1 MVLNRRGFTGVVD
14 AMFFIMLIGIAVALL
29 SSAVPDA
36 PQEPEA
42 DASAFCDAA
51 FRSKVTGEE
60 FGMDTGDG
68 RTYPV
73 VDLTAASLSVGD
85 GAAASYFGKLLDG
98 VFERP
103 GSYLMTLDFGGNAAS
118 VGSGGGREASG
129 FSGDYASRY
138 GTLHV
143 ELHLY

>member
-1 MVLNRRGFTGVVD
+1 MVLNRRGFTGAVD
-14 AMFFIMLIGIAVALL
+14 AMFFITLIGIAVALL
-29 SSAVPDA
+29 ASAVPDA
-36 PQEPEA
+36 PQDPEA

-51 FRSKVTGEE
+51 FRSKVTGRE
-60 FGMDTGDG
+60 FGMDLGDS
-68 RTYPV
+68 RAYPV
-73 VDLTAASLSVGD
+73 VDLTAASVSLGD
-85 GAAASYFGKLLDG
+85 GAAASYFGRLLDG

-103 GSYLMTLDFGGNAAS
+103 GSYLMTLAFGDGTVS

-143 ELHLY
+143 ELRLY